1 MYVEFYN
8 VTQER
13 AYYACGNINDI
24 AAVVSNPM
32 TLEYLVDCGDDPDI
46 VLHRI
51 TPSLN
56 NLTDLDP
63 GDSFQVRLFTM
74 EPESHVL
81 TKRIMIRGIYWPRW
95 HNRTKS
101 FSFEKVN

>member
-8 VTQER
+8 LTQDR

-24 AAVVSNPM
+24 VGVVSNPH
-32 TLEYLVDCGDDPDI
+32 TLDHLVDCGDDSEM

-51 TPSLN
+51 TPTLN
-56 NLTDLDP
+56 ILTDLEP
-63 GDSFQVRLFTM
+63 GDSFQVRLFTT
-74 EPESHVL
+74 EPESRVL

-95 HNRTKS
+95 HQHTKS